1 MVNKKAVNDVGVVL
15 VPMEVVERR
24 IFVIRG
30 KKVMLDRDLAELYG
44 VATKRINE
52 QVKRNAK
59 RFPVE
64 FMFRL
69 SVTEK
74 NELVANC
81 DRLRNLK
88 HSVSLP
94 YAFTEHGV
102 TMLANVLN
110 SETAIRISIDIVK
123 AFINFRTILSS
134 HKELAR
140 KLEKLEKRIDQKDEE
155 VQAIFEAIRELMEP
169 SVSKNPRKIG
179 FTRD

>member
-1 MVNKKAVNDVGVVL
+1 MNKKSVGNMDIAL
-15 VPMEVVERR
+15 VPLEVVERR

-30 KKVMLDRDLAELYG
+30 KKVMLDRDLADLYG

-52 QVKRNAK
+52 QVKRNLK
-59 RFPVE
+59 RFPTE

-69 SVTEK
+69 SIGEK

-81 DRLRNLK
+81 DRFRNWK

-110 SETAIRISIDIVK
+110 SEIAIRISIDIVK

-134 HKELAR
+134 HKELAD

-155 VQAIFEAIRELMEP
+155 VQAIFQAIRDLMEP
-169 SVSKNPRKIG
+169 PVGKRRAKIG
-179 FTRD
+179 FRP